1 MNNVEQER
9 AHLARLAAAEPHK
22 RFRRLYRLVCQP
34 AWLEMALDAIRTN
47 KGFNTPGTDGVRG
60 TDLTQEQ
67 LDRLAEKL
75 RAGTYQPMPV
85 RRVFIPKR
93 NGKRRP
99 LGLPSAEDKVV
110 QSAIKLILEPLYEPV
125 FRSCSHGFRPQRS
138 CHTALQTILL
148 RGTPTWIL
156 EGDLE
161 RYFDTIDHG
170 VLLTLLRKRI
180 ADERLI
186 ELIRL
191 FLKAGYLEEWHW
203 YATWSGT
210 PQGSVISPVLA
221 NVVLH
226 ELDQYMEDVL
236 GANRRKETGYKR
248 RNPAYN
254 RVNLRVTRC
263 SHRLT
268 QETDPVKRANLLRQ
282 LRAWKAER
290 ARTRSTLPERS
301 LGYVRYADD
310 WTLTLHGYAKD
321 EARAIKE
328 QLAEW
333 LRTTLKL
340 TLSADKTAITH
351 WSERVPFLGYE
362 IRGIK
367 SRATGAGRPPR
378 LLIPQAAEARVRHT
392 VARLTRHTF
401 VEPGDMIDGVNRVL
415 RGWMH
420 YYAYAANP
428 HRVFARVLH
437 DAFWKL
443 VRYVNKRHKVHGA
456 RKALRRY
463 YGTVNGRKTFVFSS
477 PKTGRQVAL
486 IRSIGRKSL
495 YDLKRADAAV
505 DRVPTPWTVYSASV
519 GRSPWQRAEVRS
531 IQGDRCAQC
540 ANPVVEVHHRRALSN
555 RINQAQAGYQA
566 RTIGLCHA
574 CHLMRTLQQKGQA
587 DRESR
592 MLQKCAPHHRATRSL
607 LQGVEVRK
615 R

>member
-9 AHLARLAAAEPHK
+9 AHLAKLAAAEPHK
-22 RFRRLYRLVCQP
+22 RFRRLYRLLCQRS
-34 AWLEMALDAIRTN
+34 WLEVALDAIRTN
-47 KGFNTPGTDGVRG
+47 QGFNTPGVDGVKG
-60 TDLTQEQ
+60 ADLTQEQ

-110 QSAIKLILEPLYEPV
+110 QSAIKLILELLYEPL
-125 FRSCSHGFRPQRS
+125 FRACSHGFRPRRS

-148 RGTPTWIL
+148 RGTPTWTI

-170 VLLTLLRKRI
+170 ILLTLLRKRI

-186 ELIRL
+186 ELIRK
-191 FLKAGYLEEWHW
+191 FLKAGYLQDWQWH
-203 YATWSGT
+203 ATWSGT

-236 GANRRKETGYKR
+236 GANRRKATGYAG

-254 RVNLRVTRC
+254 RVNLRVNRC
-263 SHRLT
+263 SHRLAR
-268 QETDPVKRANLLRQ
+268 ETDPVKRAHLLRQ
-282 LRAWKAER
+282 LQAWKAER
-290 ARTRSTLPERS
+290 ARTPSMLPARS
-301 LGYVRYADD
+301 LAYVRYADD

-321 EARAIKE
+321 EARAITE

-340 TLSADKTAITH
+340 TLSKEKTAITH
-351 WSERVPFLGYE
+351 WSERVPFLGDE

-367 SRATGAGRPPR
+367 SRVTGASRPPR
-378 LLIPQAAEARVRHT
+378 LLIPQAAEARVRHK
-392 VARLTRHTF
+392 VAHLTRRTF
-401 VEPGDMIDGVNRVL
+401 VEPGDMIDALNRVL

-420 YYAYAANP
+420 YYWYAANP

-437 DAFWKL
+437 YAFWAL
-443 VRYVNKRHKVHGA
+443 VRYVNKRHKVRGA
-456 RKALRRY
+456 KKALRRY
-463 YGTVNGRKTFVFSS
+463 YGTVKGRKTFVYTS
-477 PKTGRQVAL
+477 PKTGRQAAL

-495 YDLKRADAAV
+495 YDLKHSDAAV
-505 DRVPTPWTVYSASV
+505 DQVPTPWAVYSAAV
-519 GRSPWQRAEVRS
+519 GRSPWQRAEVRN
-531 IQGDRCAQC
+531 IQSNRCAQC
-540 ANPVVEVHHRRALSN
+540 PNPVGEVHHRTALRKKIN
-555 RINQAQAGYQA
+555 RAQAGYQA
-566 RTIGLCHA
+566 HKTGLCHA
-574 CHLMRTLQQKGQA
+574 CHRVRTLQQRGHV

-592 MLQKCAPHHRATRSL
+592 MLQK
-607 LQGVEVRK
+607 
-615 R
+615 

>member
-9 AHLARLAAAEPHK
+9 AHLAKLAAAEPHK
-22 RFRRLYRLVCQP
+22 RFRRLYRLLCQR
-34 AWLEMALDAIRTN
+34 AWLEKALDAIRTN
-47 KGFNTPGTDGVRG
+47 QGFDTPGVDGVKG
-60 TDLTQEQ
+60 ADLTQEQ

-110 QSAIKLILEPLYEPV
+110 QSAIKLILEPLYEPL
-125 FRSCSHGFRPQRS
+125 FRACSHGFRPRRS

-148 RGTPTWIL
+148 RGTPTWTI

-170 VLLTLLRKRI
+170 ILLTLLRKRI

-186 ELIRL
+186 ELIRM
-191 FLKAGYLEEWHW
+191 FLKAGYLEDWHW

-236 GANRRKETGYKR
+236 GANRRKETGYGR
-248 RNPAYN
+248 RNLAYN
-254 RVNLRVTRC
+254 RVNLRV
-263 SHRLT
+263 
-268 QETDPVKRANLLRQ
+268 NLLRQ
-282 LRAWKAER
+282 LQAWKAER
-290 ARTRSTLPERS
+290 ARTPSMLPERS
-301 LGYVRYADD
+301 LAYVRYADD
-310 WTLTLHGYAKD
+310 WTVTLHGYAKD
-321 EARAIKE
+321 EAQAIKE
-328 QLAEW
+328 HLAEW

-367 SRATGAGRPPR
+367 SRATGASRPPR

-392 VARLTRHTF
+392 VARLTRQTF
-401 VEPGDMIDGVNRVL
+401 VEPGDMIEGVNRVL

-428 HRVFARVLH
+428 HRVFARVLYY
-437 DAFWKL
+437 AFWAL

-463 YGTVNGRKTFVFSS
+463 YGTVNGRKTFVYTS
-477 PKTGRQVAL
+477 PKTGRQAAL

-495 YDLKRADAAV
+495 YDLKRTDAAV
-505 DRVPTPWTVYSASV
+505 DRVPVPWTVYSASV

-531 IQGDRCAQC
+531 VQGNRCAQC
-540 ANPVVEVHHRRALSN
+540 ANPVAEVHHRSALRNKIN
-555 RINQAQAGYQA
+555 RAQAGYQV
-566 RTIGLCHA
+566 RKIGLCHA
-574 CHLMRTLQQKGQA
+574 CHLVRTLQQNGQA

-592 MLQKCAPHHRATRSL
+592 MLQKCAPLHQAMRSL
-607 LQGVEVRK
+607 PQAGEVRK
-615 R
+615 E